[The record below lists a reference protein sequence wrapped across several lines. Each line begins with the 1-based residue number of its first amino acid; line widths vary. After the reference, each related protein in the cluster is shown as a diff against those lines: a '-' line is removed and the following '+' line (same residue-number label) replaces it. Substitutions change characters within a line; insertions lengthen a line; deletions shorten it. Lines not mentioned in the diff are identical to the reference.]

1 MLTRADHHVQLTCA
15 DSRTMFCC
23 ANSALGEG
31 IVLAA
36 ARGRGSLL
44 PLLPLLPA
52 VRLPPRLC
60 AWPGR
65 GRRINGQHILVS
77 RSVIGCADQCASS
90 AIRSH
95 AAGCIPTSCGG
106 SWTRRPLTRRR
117 HLRGSATVRSTR
129 VSCCLCGRSLAEPKA
144 SRQRGIHGGRRSQ
157 DGWRHLE
164 RGVSLGPAVRIDR
177 YSLELAVL
185 GFPAN

>member
-1 MLTRADHHVQLTCA
+1 
-15 DSRTMFCC
+15 MFCC

-31 IVLAA
+31 VVLAA

-106 SWTRRPLTRRR
+106 SWTRRPPTRRR

-129 VSCCLCGRSLAEPKA
+129 VSCCCLCGRCLAEPKA

-164 RGVSLGPAVRIDR
+164 RGVSLGPAVRIDTLSSWL
-177 YSLELAVL
+177 YLASRL
-185 GFPAN
+185 TRRMHTT